1 MNEDEFAAAAVD
13 VLDGQPVEGRL
24 ERVERSRLLLDRS
37 DSEQLVDRPLDRFA
51 LNTPLQ
57 ILSFSKTRRR
67 FPIPI
72 QYLSGSFPFSIKAI
86 FLATIDKSFIIHKE
100 LY

>member
-24 ERVERSRLLLDRS
+24 ERIERSRFLLDRS
-37 DSEQLVDRPLDRFA
+37 DSEQLALADRPLDRFA
-51 LNTPLQ
+51 LILQ

-67 FPIPI
+67 FLIPI